1 MIPIFGGLSNEC
13 KKLNVFLFKKPQIEV
28 DVNRKRKTGGSKS
41 MTSNSKKRGGN
52 SKEINRLD
60 LYFKKKRLPI

>member
-41 MTSNSKKRGGN
+41 MTSKSRKRGGTA
-52 SKEINRLD
+52 
-60 LYFKKKRLPI
+60 KK